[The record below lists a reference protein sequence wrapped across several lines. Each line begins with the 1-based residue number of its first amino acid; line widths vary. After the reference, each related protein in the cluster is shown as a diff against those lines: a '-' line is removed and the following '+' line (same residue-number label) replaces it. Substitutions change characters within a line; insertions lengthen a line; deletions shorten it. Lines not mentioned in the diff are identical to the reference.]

1 MELSSFVRILLI
13 WYDKYHIMHIIY
25 PNSYDIDM
33 ALGQYWTTEYLDL
46 RPEIL
51 LEHRND
57 FINARLWFNGLGLN
71 AVTKTEFL
79 KRVQEACLK

>member
-1 MELSSFVRILLI
+1 MKPSSFVRILLI
-13 WYDKYHIMHIIY
+13 WYDKYHIMQISY

-33 ALGQYWTTEYLDL
+33 ALGQYWNTEYLDL

-57 FINARLWFNGLGLN
+57 FVNARLWFNGLN
-71 AVTKTEFL
+71 AVTKSEFL
-79 KRVQEACLK
+79 ERVQECMYLN